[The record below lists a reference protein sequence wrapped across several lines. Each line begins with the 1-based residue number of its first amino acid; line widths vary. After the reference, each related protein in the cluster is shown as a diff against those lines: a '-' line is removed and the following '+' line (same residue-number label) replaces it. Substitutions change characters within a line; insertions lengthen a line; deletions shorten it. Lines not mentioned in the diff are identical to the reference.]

1 MAKLNEYDLYI
12 GKVFSSETFISGSE
26 LSKLIQNKFNLAD
39 AYSRKIIERAVGKNI
54 IQSSA
59 PITFGKGQFIYFSN
73 TQKLSKDTLKLYC
86 KDNRPP
92 IYRLLEALD
101 DNDGIISFYEA
112 LKITASPI
120 EKNSSKIDSLD
131 DIINDINKL
140 QLLKFITD
148 RNNVKYI
155 VYENINDEKLDRIVF
170 DHYNKIKLDASF
182 TIDILEWLSKSNLIV
197 TTDKS
202 FRSKHQPSVG
212 AFHNNLIWDA
222 LGYTKTTGI
231 NPISSQLAK
240 EKEKQTLVVL
250 DIVISR
256 NYQQYDLDGFLS
268 RIQINL
274 NSVSTGKRKVLP
286 IIIYK
291 DCSTYLLNKIKSLG
305 FIAYD
310 IGSIYGSNIFHI
322 LNNISKIQLS
332 SRLLENEEFETTIV
346 DTLETIKN
354 SGQENQLS
362 DLKGTL
368 FEVML
373 FQLLKQQYPSAEII
387 PNYYYSRKVE
397 DKETGKEK
405 KEGYEYDYIIK
416 SSNPKEIIVVELK
429 GYHAKYKIPLG
440 DYETKNTVKW
450 FFNRTFSFLRE
461 KYKKDI
467 EEGYIYKGVYITSS
481 QFEEDALIFLDK
493 INNNNKCKPRNLDV
507 YYNREKLLNLF
518 EENDYKSL
526 KNIIDKFY

>member
-12 GKVFSSETFISGSE
+12 ENVFSNETFISGSE

-39 AYSRKIIERAVGKNI
+39 AYSRKIIERSVGKNI

-73 TQKLSKDTLKLYC
+73 TQKLNKDTLKKFC
-86 KDNRPP
+86 KTNRPP
-92 IYRLLEALD
+92 VFRLLEALD
-101 DNDGIISFYEA
+101 DNNGILSYYEA
-112 LKITASPI
+112 LKITASPL
-120 EKNSSKIDSLD
+120 ENKSSKIDSLD
-131 DIINDINKL
+131 DIIKDINKL
-140 QLLKFITD
+140 ELVKLITD
-148 RNNVKYI
+148 SKNVRYI
-155 VYENINDEKLDRIVF
+155 IYEEIENEEIDGLLNL
-170 DHYNKIKLDASF
+170 HYNKLKLDTAF
-182 TIDILEWLSKSNLIV
+182 IIDILNWLIKSNLIV
-197 TTDKS
+197 NIDNS
-202 FRSKHQPSVG
+202 FRNKNQPSIG
-212 AFHNNLIWDA
+212 AIHNNLIWDA

-231 NPISSQLAK
+231 NPISPQLAK
-240 EKEKQTLVVL
+240 QTEKQTLVVL

-322 LNNISKIQLS
+322 LNNISKIQIS
-332 SRLLENEEFETTIV
+332 SRLLENEEFETTII

-373 FQLLKQQYPSAEII
+373 FQLLKHQYPSAEII
-387 PNYYYSRKVE
+387 PNYYYSSKVK

-481 QFEEDALIFLDK
+481 QFEEDTIDFFDK
-493 INNNNKCKPRNLDV
+493 LNKGKTKPKNLDV
-507 YYNREKLLNLF
+507 FYNREKLLNLF